1 MVPGCSF
8 LYLISMTAIGAR
20 GGGGAQWQGFLGPGI
35 LPHLPERLA
44 NLCLLHLWGG
54 NTSPSAVGWECAT
67 WAKHYRSAGSL
78 ATRREQALGSHQ
90 SIQNT
95 KEVSQGSI
103 PEGHWKWCVFW
114 LISSPSCPCWLKW
127 GLMPRESSV
136 FQSYEITI
144 ASWVSSIGNWK
155 TRPLNCWLK

>member
-1 MVPGCSF
+1 MFFPVPDFHDS
-8 LYLISMTAIGAR
+8 YWST
-20 GGGGAQWQGFLGPGI
+20 GGGGSQWQGFLGPGI
-35 LPHLPERLA
+35 LPHPPERLA

-67 WAKHYRSAGSL
+67 WAKHYCSAGSL
-78 ATRREQALGSHQ
+78 ATRYWVLTNLSRILKKFLKAASPRVTESD
-90 SIQNT
+90 
-95 KEVSQGSI
+95 
-103 PEGHWKWCVFW
+103 VFW